1 MKKKKGLFIDA
12 ALGLLLTAAAVLG
25 YRTAWG
31 PLAAMEFK
39 AYDLRSVLRQSLR
52 TPDEIVLV
60 AIDDDSIAQI
70 GRWPWPRSRI
80 AAALD
85 AIARQHPR
93 VVGLDILYSE
103 AEQDPGRAEIS
114 RLRDRF
120 DALVAGRRIFQKRGT
135 DFDAEFSSS
144 SAALDTDGRLISS
157 IKASNDVILP
167 LYFAANPT
175 RDKPNALPPQV
186 SSAAVRASVPAGSFL
201 VEDKAVAPLTAYAAA
216 AEGLAH
222 VNLYPESDGVLRRD
236 APLVLHDG
244 LLYPSFALRLAMAY
258 AGATPAQVKLKPGL
272 LTAGRLSVPLDG
284 EGMMPITFLGPP
296 GARTIKRVSF
306 QQVVGGTLSA
316 DYFKDKLVIVG
327 PTASG
332 VGNDRPMP
340 LGGRMADVEIFA
352 HAAENVIHAR
362 FLTQP
367 PWAPQAEWGMLVAIG
382 LFLTLIL
389 PRLRAFWGLVASL
402 FIAVAVV
409 GAGTYY
415 FVLGQWIQIAY
426 ALSLLLTGYLVIVS
440 RQFLLA
446 ERGKELVEASAIET
460 NKMLGLSFQGQGMLD
475 LAFEKFRLCPL
486 DGAMKELLYN
496 LALDFERKRMFSKAA
511 AVLGHIVAED
521 AGYKDAAKKIE
532 TLKAASD
539 GAVFGGVGGRKDG
552 TALLTSVGGAKP
564 TLGRYEIDKELG
576 RGAMGVVYLGRDPK
590 INRQV
595 AIKTMMLEESEG
607 GASKDVKERFF
618 REAESAGT
626 LNHPNI
632 VRIFDAGEENDVA
645 YIAMELLDGHDLTR
659 YTAKNALLPVDK
671 VLEYIATVA
680 DALDYAHR
688 QGIVHRDIKPA
699 NVMLLKDGGIRVAD
713 FGIARI
719 TASSKTATGTVMG
732 TPSYM
737 SPEQVAGRKVDGRS
751 DLFSLTVALYEL
763 LTGEKPFKGGDSIG
777 TLLFQ
782 IANDPHPD
790 IRTVRDGLPPE
801 LKTII
806 DKGLAKNPGQRYQR
820 GADMANALRSALAGM
835 KAGALETILP
845 AAPNEERRPPQFVPP
860 PERTEERTSP
870 LPAVPVADAAME
882 PATAAAPE
890 TAPQADVAAE
900 PEAVEPLAP
909 AVPAQ
914 PDVEALPGA
923 EAEPTAETEPAVEAE
938 LASEEVVPELAAES
952 EPTLEAAVEPESVPA
967 AEEPAEE
974 APAEEAPAEP
984 AAESTAET
992 LAVESVATAAAT
1004 FVSDK
1009 TITMPVPAVSV
1020 AESTFVEPAAPETG
1034 GMRIELGTRSGIGET
1049 GAPPPPPPKE
1059 AA

>member
-1 MKKKKGLFIDA
+1 MKKKKGLLIDA
-12 ALGLLLTAAAVLG
+12 ALGLLLTAAAALG
-25 YRTAWG
+25 YRVGWG
-31 PLAAMEFK
+31 PLAALEFK
-39 AYDLRSVLRQSLR
+39 AYDLRSVLRESLK

-103 AEQDPGRAEIS
+103 AERDTGRAEIQ
-114 RLRDRF
+114 RLRERF

-135 DFDAEFSSS
+135 DFDVEFSSS
-144 SAALDTDGRLISS
+144 DAALNSDGRLVAS
-157 IKASNDVILP
+157 IRASNDVILP
-167 LYFAANPT
+167 LFFVANPT

-186 SSAAVRASVPAGSFL
+186 SSSGVRASVPAGSFP
-201 VEDKAVAPLTAYAAA
+201 VEDKAVAPLTVYAES

-222 VNLYPESDGVLRRD
+222 ADMYTESDGVLRRD

-258 AGATPAQVKLKPGL
+258 AGATPAQIKLKPGV
-272 LTAGRLSVPLDG
+272 LTAGRLSVPLDAD
-284 EGMMPITFLGPP
+284 GMMPITFLGPP

-306 QQVVGGTLSA
+306 QQVLGGTLSA
-316 DYFKDKLVIVG
+316 DYFKDKLVIIG

-332 VGNDRPMP
+332 VGNERPMP

-352 HAAENVIHAR
+352 HAAENVIHSR

-367 PWAPQAEWGMLVAIG
+367 AWAPQAEWGMLAVIG

-402 FIAVAVV
+402 LISVGVI

-415 FVLGQWIQIAY
+415 FVLGQWVQIAY
-426 ALSLLLTGYLVIVS
+426 ALSLLLAGYLVIVS

-486 DGAMKELLYN
+486 DEAMKELLYN
-496 LALDFERKRMFSKAA
+496 LALDFERKRMFSKSAS
-511 AVLGHIVAED
+511 VLGHIVAED

-539 GAVFGGVGGRKDG
+539 GAVFGGVGGRKDA

-595 AIKTMMLEESEG
+595 AIKTMMLEEGDG
-607 GASKDVKERFF
+607 GASSKEVKERFF

-659 YTAKNALLPVDK
+659 YTVKNALLPVDK
-671 VLEYIATVA
+671 TLEYVAIVA

-719 TASSKTATGTVMG
+719 TASSKTASGTVMG

-751 DLFSLTVALYEL
+751 DLFSLTVALFEL
-763 LTGEKPFKGGDSIG
+763 LTGEKPFKGGDGIG

-790 IRTVRDGLPPE
+790 IRTVRDDLPPE

-806 DKGLAKNPGQRYQR
+806 DKGLAKNPAQRYQR
-820 GADMANALRSALAGM
+820 GADLATALRSALAGM

-870 LPAVPVADAAME
+870 MPAVPVA
-882 PATAAAPE
+882 AAAPAAAE
-890 TAPQADVAAE
+890 PSSAPLAEVAVESVAAE
-900 PEAVEPLAP
+900 PGALAAQEGPSVAETEPVSEA
-909 AVPAQ
+909 
-914 PDVEALPGA
+914 
-923 EAEPTAETEPAVEAE
+923 TAETELAVEAE
-938 LASEEVVPELAAES
+938 LAPEEVVPELEAEAV
-952 EPTLEAAVEPESVPA
+952 PTSEAAVEPEAVPA
-967 AEEPAEE
+967 PEESAA
-974 APAEEAPAEP
+974 APV
-984 AAESTAET
+984 AESTAET
-992 LAVESVATAAAT
+992 VAVEPIAGSA
-1004 FVSDK
+1004 FSDK

-1020 AESTFVEPAAPETG
+1020 AESTFVEPPAPETG
-1034 GMRIELGTRSGIGET
+1034 GMRIELGARSGIGG
-1049 GAPPPPPPKE
+1049 GAPPPPPPPKE

>member
-1 MKKKKGLFIDA
+1 MKKKKGLLIDA
-12 ALGLLLTAAAVLG
+12 VLGLLLTAAAALG
-25 YRTAWG
+25 YRTGWG
-31 PLAAMEFK
+31 PLAALEFK
-39 AYDLRSVLRQSLR
+39 AYDLRSVLRQSLK

-103 AEQDPGRAEIS
+103 AERDSGRAEIQ

-144 SAALDTDGRLISS
+144 AAALDSDGRLIAS
-157 IKASNDVILP
+157 IRASNDVVLP
-167 LYFAANPT
+167 LFFAANPT

-186 SSAAVRASVPAGSFL
+186 SSSAVRASGPAGSFL
-201 VEDKAVAPLTAYAAA
+201 VEDKAVAPLTDYAAA

-236 APLVLHDG
+236 ASLVLHDG

-258 AGATPAQVKLKPGL
+258 VGATPAQVKLKPGV
-272 LTAGRLSVPLDG
+272 LTAGRLSVPLDAD
-284 EGMMPITFLGPP
+284 GMMPITFLGPP

-306 QQVVGGTLSA
+306 QQVVGGALSP

-340 LGGRMADVEIFA
+340 LGGRMSDVEIFA
-352 HAAENVIHAR
+352 HAAENVIDSR

-367 PWAPQAEWGMLVAIG
+367 PWAPQAEWGMLAAIG

-402 FIAVAVV
+402 LIGVGVI

-511 AVLGHIVAED
+511 SVLGHIVAED

-595 AIKTMMLEESEG
+595 AIKTMMLEEGEG
-607 GASKDVKERFF
+607 GASKEVKERFF

-645 YIAMELLDGHDLTR
+645 YIAMELLDGHDLIR
-659 YTAKNALLPVDK
+659 YTVKNALLPVDK
-671 VLEYIATVA
+671 VLEYIAIVA

-763 LTGEKPFKGGDSIG
+763 LTGEKPFKGGDGIG

-790 IRTVRDGLPPE
+790 IRTLRDDLPSE

-820 GADMANALRSALAGM
+820 GADLATALRSALAGM

-860 PERTEERTSP
+860 PERTEERTLP
-870 LPAVPVADAAME
+870 MPAVPVADAPPQ
-882 PATAAAPE
+882 PATAAEPE
-890 TAPQADVAAE
+890 PAPQVEMAAE
-900 PEAVEPLAP
+900 LEAVESVELAEEP
-909 AVPAQ
+909 EPV
-914 PDVEALPGA
+914 A
-923 EAEPTAETEPAVEAE
+923 EAEPTAETEPSVEAE
-938 LASEEVVPELAAES
+938 LAPEEVVPEMADEA
-952 EPTLEAAVEPESVPA
+952 EPTLEAAVEPESVAATEEPA
-967 AEEPAEE
+967 AEEPAVEPVAE
-974 APAEEAPAEP
+974 A
-984 AAESTAET
+984 TAEAA
-992 LAVESVATAAAT
+992 AVEPVSAAA

-1020 AESTFVEPAAPETG
+1020 AEDAFAEPAAESG
-1034 GMRIELGTRSGIGET
+1034 GMRIELGPRSGIG
-1049 GAPPPPPPKE
+1049 GAGAPPPPPPPKE